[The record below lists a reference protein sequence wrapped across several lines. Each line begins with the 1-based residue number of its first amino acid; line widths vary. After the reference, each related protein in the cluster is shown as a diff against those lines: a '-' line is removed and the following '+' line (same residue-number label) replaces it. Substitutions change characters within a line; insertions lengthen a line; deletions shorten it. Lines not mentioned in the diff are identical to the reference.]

1 MEQPRE
7 PKLYPNEEIS
17 VYAIGSKNGEL
28 YAVGKKDNT
37 LQSIDSTLKRIE
49 QLLIQLQSQFSAL
62 GGQVPFQSMSEENS
76 TG

>member
-7 PKLYPNEEIS
+7 PRLYPNEEIS
-17 VYAIGSKNGEL
+17 VYAIGIKNGEL

-49 QLLIQLQSQFSAL
+49 KLIIQFQSQYDVL
-62 GGQVPFQSMSEENS
+62 GDQVPCQLMSKGNS
-76 TG
+76 TD

>member
-7 PKLYPNEEIS
+7 PKFYPDDEVS

-28 YAVGKKDNT
+28 FAVGKKDNT
-37 LQSIDSTLKRIE
+37 LQSIDATLKRIE
-49 QLLIQLQSQFSAL
+49 KLLIQLQSQFSVS
-62 GGQVPFQSMSEENS
+62 GGLVPFQPMSEENS